1 MENHG
6 RTYVEKS
13 SILALP
19 IEMIGKILSYLT
31 TEKAFFWSYGIVC
44 SSFLNEVAKIM
55 KEKHME
61 IKLNGDKLFE
71 KQIEWIF
78 KDDGVASAVEEL
90 GLDLS
95 TNKLLNHQNLTA
107 IFNKCDR
114 IKSLDLSFCDL
125 KEEDVL
131 CLSNLSRLKRLN
143 LSGCS
148 TLNDNNLSI
157 IVKHCTELNS
167 LSLLMCENVSDL
179 GK

>member
-1 MENHG
+1 MDNQYC
-6 RTYVEKS
+6 TSAEKS
-13 SILALP
+13 SILVLP

-31 TEKAFFWSYGIVC
+31 TEKAFFWSYGLVC
-44 SSFLNEVAKIM
+44 NSFLSEVAKIM

-61 IKLNGDKLFE
+61 IKLNRDKLFE
-71 KQIEWIF
+71 KQVEWIC
-78 KDDGVASAVEEL
+78 KDDCVASVIEEI

-95 TNKLLNHQNLTA
+95 NNKLIDQQNITA
-107 IFNKCDR
+107 IFNSCTR

-131 CLSNLSRLKRLN
+131 CLSILSRLKRLN

-148 TLNDNNLSI
+148 TLNDDNLSI

-167 LSLLMCENVSDL
+167 LTLLMCENVSDL
-179 GK
+179 GE